1 MVDRSELLPGVKH
14 ALLHLVSAA
23 RTDTTITVP
32 AAPASARP
40 CCAFSK
46 ATWFLMF
53 FVVACLWMAGSAS
66 AAQPVADEKLPIVDA
81 GIDDPEWDG
90 LFKAGYHVRY
100 HLDRSS
106 ANLWWA
112 RFGRYLA
119 AVSSVV
125 ALGLSISIEPG
136 TTTAQ
141 RRTARWIGSGIS
153 ISAAGLSILLL
164 LAPYEDNY
172 RQHTI
177 LSQQWRRLELQW
189 RFLMD
194 ERQSIPP
201 DQRQR
206 RIEDLRQE
214 QLAIEQDEPA
224 DYDRKLLEKYHREET
239 ERWHGKTDIASSGKP
254 VMSIR

>member
-1 MVDRSELLPGVKH
+1 MVDRSELLPGTNH
-14 ALLHLVSAA
+14 ALRHLVSAA
-23 RTDTTITVP
+23 RTDTTITIP
-32 AAPASARP
+32 AATATAGSWR
-40 CCAFSK
+40 AFSK
-46 ATWFLMF
+46 TTWCLIF
-53 FVVACLWMAGSAS
+53 FVVVCSWMAGSAI
-66 AAQPVADEKLPIVDA
+66 AAHPAADEKPPIVDA

-100 HLDRSS
+100 HLDQSS

-125 ALGLSISIEPG
+125 ALGLSISIQPG

-141 RRTARWIGSGIS
+141 RRTARWIGCGIS
-153 ISAAGLSILLL
+153 TSAAALSILLL
-164 LAPYEDNY
+164 LAPHEDNY

-194 ERQSIPP
+194 ERQALPP

-224 DYDRKLLEKYHREET
+224 DYDRELLEKYYREET
-239 ERWHGKTDIASSGKP
+239 ERWHGKTDVASSENP
-254 VMSIR
+254 AMSIR